1 MTGSPFKLILLLVGI
16 FLAGGVAGGF
26 VTLQYVQTKVR
37 ERAAPERWGPERLRS
52 LEKRLDLTEAQKK
65 QLEPIIRRDTEE
77 LGKLRQSGFTEAR
90 RILQRMDADIAAVL
104 TPEQRVKFE
113 QFNAEVRERMKRAN
127 ERRERGERREG
138 RPPGPPPE
146 GKEGQPPPPPGE
158 PKK

>member
-1 MTGSPFKLILLLVGI
+1 MTGSPLKLILLLVGI
-16 FLAGGVAGGF
+16 FAAGAVAGGF
-26 VTLQYVQTKVR
+26 VTLQYVQSKVR
-37 ERAAPERWGPERLRS
+37 ERGMPERWGPERLRS
-52 LEKRLDLTEAQKK
+52 LDKRLGLTDAQKK

-77 LGKLRQSGFTEAR
+77 LGKLRQSGFAEAR

-113 QFNAEVRERMKRAN
+113 QFNAEVRERMRRAN
-127 ERRERGERREG
+127 ERRERGEKREG

-146 GKEGQPPPPPGE
+146 GKEGLPPPPPGE